1 MASIKLPK
9 RRGWGNWHGPDQA
22 SIEPDRA
29 LLLPEHPLSA
39 PELVS
44 VLVPCRNEERFISRC
59 LESILACDY
68 PYDRIEVL
76 VIDGQSDD
84 HSRELVASSV
94 ARDPRVRL
102 IDNPGQIAATG
113 LNIGLRT
120 ARGSIIMRMD
130 AHAVYPPNYISV
142 LVRWLAATDASNV
155 GAPWMTCAGG
165 RSRRAD
171 AIALAL
177 THPLAVGNAHYRLG
191 VQSPRWVDT
200 VPFGCFRRELFDRI
214 GYFDEN
220 VGRNEDDEFN
230 RRIVQHGGGILLVP
244 DVVVQYYARSRIR
257 ELWNTYFQYGLFKP
271 LVLRKRGGVYNT
283 RQAAPPLLVTTL
295 ATSAVLAC
303 FSTTAAYLSVCL
315 ILTYLALIS
324 LTCIALAR
332 CSTVA
337 SLPILMLIF
346 PTIHCAYGSGFIAGV
361 WWFVL
366 MRRPWVADLALLPLT
381 RHW

>member
-155 GAPWMTCAGG
+155 GTKSTSGC
-165 RSRRAD
+165 D
-171 AIALAL
+171 C
-177 THPLAVGNAHYRLG
+177 VGAH
-191 VQSPRWVDT
+191 SS
-200 VPFGCFRRELFDRI
+200 
-214 GYFDEN
+214 
-220 VGRNEDDEFN
+220 
-230 RRIVQHGGGILLVP
+230 
-244 DVVVQYYARSRIR
+244 ARSGQCALSAWSPIPS
-257 ELWNTYFQYGLFKP
+257 L
-271 LVLRKRGGVYNT
+271 GGY
-283 RQAAPPLLVTTL
+283 R
-295 ATSAVLAC
+295 AV
-303 FSTTAAYLSVCL
+303 
-315 ILTYLALIS
+315 
-324 LTCIALAR
+324 R
-332 CSTVA
+332 
-337 SLPILMLIF
+337 
-346 PTIHCAYGSGFIAGV
+346 
-361 WWFVL
+361 
-366 MRRPWVADLALLPLT
+366 LLPT
-381 RHW
+381 